1 MTPPSYTVISAVFRV
16 LDSIKY
22 WGGRPSVSGSLRE
35 HRPHTTHNR
44 PKLRIAA
51 STSNEAG
58 IFGEQAPPTRAA
70 RLTVLRPTFLT
81 SVGSTSDVKKN
92 ATDNAPP
99 IATFPSTAKP
109 IRLASERMGLVDWSV
124 FDTSRLHTRKHPP
137 NISKREMANLRPC
150 MFAIY
155 TLEKVAGISNKRQ
168 DKVHCSIS
176 SHVVSQSVRH
186 SKIC

>member
-1 MTPPSYTVISAVFRV
+1 MMIEGP
-16 LDSIKY
+16 
-22 WGGRPSVSGSLRE
+22 
-35 HRPHTTHNR
+35 TH
-44 PKLRIAA
+44 
-51 STSNEAG
+51 
-58 IFGEQAPPTRAA
+58 
-70 RLTVLRPTFLT
+70 LT

-155 TLEKVAGISNKRQ
+155 TLEKVAGISNIKDRI
-168 DKVHCSIS
+168 KFTVLFPPMLSPRVYVTPKYVKHNENL
-176 SHVVSQSVRH
+176 
-186 SKIC
+186 